1 MLTNKGNSTE
11 NKYLKLC
18 CDSEIPRCSISHY
31 LFTNLMMLMHPI
43 LVSGPVIRLSPV
55 AEEDGGRDAQGDEQ
69 DAHHDGR
76 DDTAAAGV
84 PAPAGRGLVAADDLV
99 DVVVVALRHE
109 LVRAVVAVRNTVA
122 QPGPVHAG
130 AGHCAPELP
139 PLKCAEYMLIVTWEQ

>member
-31 LFTNLMMLMHPI
+31 VFTNLMLLMHPI
-43 LVSGPVIRLSPV
+43 LVSGPAIRLSPV

-76 DDTAAAGV
+76 DDPTAAGV
-84 PAPAGRGLVAADDLV
+84 KVARWQNLIPSFPWIAPGWRARGNPRKGRDQILPSGNLDSSNLA
-99 DVVVVALRHE
+99 E
-109 LVRAVVAVRNTVA
+109 LCTHLHV
-122 QPGPVHAG
+122 
-130 AGHCAPELP
+130 
-139 PLKCAEYMLIVTWEQ
+139 